1 MFCVTESCIDALTPV
16 LPFCYGFLSLVLFQW
31 YVSYLLA
38 YRTSLRVSWV
48 GYASFD
54 TTRGAYLAV
63 KVIETFLGDRHPGYA
78 CTEKNDEDPTWLKL
92 KWGVAIASRA
102 LDWSSCR
109 NGFDGG
115 LVSQIS
121 HDTLRFELYS
131 VCRVPVFQLRNVS
144 QPGFT

>member
-1 MFCVTESCIDALTPV
+1 M
-16 LPFCYGFLSLVLFQW
+16 
-31 YVSYLLA
+31 
-38 YRTSLRVSWV
+38 RVSWA

-131 VCRVPVFQLRNVS
+131 V
-144 QPGFT
+144 